1 MTKPLRAVAG
11 VIVLVLVLA
20 APAWAFD
27 ADQTFKRGT
36 FVLSGEG
43 SYGWQFDLED
53 KRSVTYLEFYDV
65 GVRFSL
71 LPFDPFGRGH
81 FWHGALEVGF
91 EPLYQKYTE
100 PKPAFWAGLTSVLR
114 YHFLAP
120 GRVVP
125 YFELG
130 AAGRE
135 EMVAQ
140 DGGQPRP
147 EGRLGLRVL
156 LIEGLEPDF
165 ERAVPEVAAAERIEG
180 QQAEA
185 DADVV
190 ELEIGDAALVL
201 EVELPAVAAL
211 AGEDE
216 GAPFE
221 GLVRIEGPGGR
232 GQDEH

>member
-100 PKPAFWAGLTSVLR
+100 PTPAFWAGLTSVLR
-114 YHFLAP
+114 YHFLAL

-130 AAGRE
+130 AAAGGTDLRIPE
-135 EMVAQ
+135 IDSTLAFLLFGGVGASVFISDKMALYLGYRYQHVSNANTSSPNRGFESHVVVA
-140 DGGQPRP
+140 GVSFYFP
-147 EGRLGLRVL
+147 
-156 LIEGLEPDF
+156 
-165 ERAVPEVAAAERIEG
+165 
-180 QQAEA
+180 
-185 DADVV
+185 
-190 ELEIGDAALVL
+190 
-201 EVELPAVAAL
+201 
-211 AGEDE
+211 
-216 GAPFE
+216 
-221 GLVRIEGPGGR
+221 
-232 GQDEH
+232 

>member
-130 AAGRE
+130 AAAGGTDLRIPE
-135 EMVAQ
+135 IDSTLAFLLFGGVGASVFISDKMALYLGYRYQHVSNANTSSPNRGFESHVVVA
-140 DGGQPRP
+140 GVSFYFP
-147 EGRLGLRVL
+147 
-156 LIEGLEPDF
+156 
-165 ERAVPEVAAAERIEG
+165 
-180 QQAEA
+180 
-185 DADVV
+185 
-190 ELEIGDAALVL
+190 
-201 EVELPAVAAL
+201 
-211 AGEDE
+211 
-216 GAPFE
+216 
-221 GLVRIEGPGGR
+221 
-232 GQDEH
+232 

>member
-11 VIVLVLVLA
+11 VTVLVLVLA

-114 YHFLAP
+114 YHFLAL

-130 AAGRE
+130 AAAGGTDLRIPE
-135 EMVAQ
+135 IDSTLAFLLFGGVGASVFISDKTALFLGYRYQHVSNANTSSPNRGFESHVVVA
-140 DGGQPRP
+140 GVSFYFP
-147 EGRLGLRVL
+147 
-156 LIEGLEPDF
+156 
-165 ERAVPEVAAAERIEG
+165 
-180 QQAEA
+180 
-185 DADVV
+185 
-190 ELEIGDAALVL
+190 
-201 EVELPAVAAL
+201 
-211 AGEDE
+211 
-216 GAPFE
+216 
-221 GLVRIEGPGGR
+221 
-232 GQDEH
+232 

>member
-100 PKPAFWAGLTSVLR
+100 PTPAFWAGLTSVLR

-130 AAGRE
+130 AAAGGTDLRIPE
-135 EMVAQ
+135 IDSTLAFLLFGGVGASVFISDKMALYLGYRYQHVSNANTSSPNRGFESHVVVA
-140 DGGQPRP
+140 GVSFYFP
-147 EGRLGLRVL
+147 
-156 LIEGLEPDF
+156 
-165 ERAVPEVAAAERIEG
+165 
-180 QQAEA
+180 
-185 DADVV
+185 
-190 ELEIGDAALVL
+190 
-201 EVELPAVAAL
+201 
-211 AGEDE
+211 
-216 GAPFE
+216 
-221 GLVRIEGPGGR
+221 
-232 GQDEH
+232 

>member
-11 VIVLVLVLA
+11 VTVLVLVLA

-130 AAGRE
+130 AAAGGTDLRIPE
-135 EMVAQ
+135 IDSTLAFLLFGGVGASVFISDKMALYLGYRYQHVSNANTSSPNRGFESHVVVA
-140 DGGQPRP
+140 GVSFYFP
-147 EGRLGLRVL
+147 
-156 LIEGLEPDF
+156 
-165 ERAVPEVAAAERIEG
+165 
-180 QQAEA
+180 
-185 DADVV
+185 
-190 ELEIGDAALVL
+190 
-201 EVELPAVAAL
+201 
-211 AGEDE
+211 
-216 GAPFE
+216 
-221 GLVRIEGPGGR
+221 
-232 GQDEH
+232 

>member
-91 EPLYQKYTE
+91 DPLYQKYTE

-130 AAGRE
+130 AAAGGTDLRIPE
-135 EMVAQ
+135 IDSTLAFLLFGGVGASVFISDKTALFLGYRYQHVSNANTSSPNRGFESHVVVA
-140 DGGQPRP
+140 GVSFYFP
-147 EGRLGLRVL
+147 
-156 LIEGLEPDF
+156 
-165 ERAVPEVAAAERIEG
+165 
-180 QQAEA
+180 
-185 DADVV
+185 
-190 ELEIGDAALVL
+190 
-201 EVELPAVAAL
+201 
-211 AGEDE
+211 
-216 GAPFE
+216 
-221 GLVRIEGPGGR
+221 
-232 GQDEH
+232 

>member
-11 VIVLVLVLA
+11 VTVLVLVLA

-100 PKPAFWAGLTSVLR
+100 PTPAFWAGLTSVLR

-130 AAGRE
+130 AAAGGTDLRIPE
-135 EMVAQ
+135 IDSTLAFLLFGGVGASVFISDKMALYLGYRYQHVSNANTSSPNRGFESHVVVA
-140 DGGQPRP
+140 GVSFYFP
-147 EGRLGLRVL
+147 
-156 LIEGLEPDF
+156 
-165 ERAVPEVAAAERIEG
+165 
-180 QQAEA
+180 
-185 DADVV
+185 
-190 ELEIGDAALVL
+190 
-201 EVELPAVAAL
+201 
-211 AGEDE
+211 
-216 GAPFE
+216 
-221 GLVRIEGPGGR
+221 
-232 GQDEH
+232 

>member
-114 YHFLAP
+114 YHFLAL

-130 AAGRE
+130 AAAGGTDLRIPE
-135 EMVAQ
+135 IDSTLAFLLFGGVGASVFISDKTALFLGYRYQHVSNANTSSPNRGFESHVVVA
-140 DGGQPRP
+140 GVSFYFP
-147 EGRLGLRVL
+147 
-156 LIEGLEPDF
+156 
-165 ERAVPEVAAAERIEG
+165 
-180 QQAEA
+180 
-185 DADVV
+185 
-190 ELEIGDAALVL
+190 
-201 EVELPAVAAL
+201 
-211 AGEDE
+211 
-216 GAPFE
+216 
-221 GLVRIEGPGGR
+221 
-232 GQDEH
+232 

>member
-114 YHFLAP
+114 YHFLAL

-130 AAGRE
+130 AAAGGTDLRIPE
-135 EMVAQ
+135 IDSTLAFLLFGGVGASVFISDKMALYLGYRYQHVSNANTSSPNRGFESHVVVA
-140 DGGQPRP
+140 GVSFYFP
-147 EGRLGLRVL
+147 
-156 LIEGLEPDF
+156 
-165 ERAVPEVAAAERIEG
+165 
-180 QQAEA
+180 
-185 DADVV
+185 
-190 ELEIGDAALVL
+190 
-201 EVELPAVAAL
+201 
-211 AGEDE
+211 
-216 GAPFE
+216 
-221 GLVRIEGPGGR
+221 
-232 GQDEH
+232 